1 VTLTMAGVVFDAL
14 GSIALRQR
22 PVPVPGDGEVLVR
35 IAVTGI
41 CGTDRAIVLGEFPA
55 SPGVILGHEAA
66 GEVVALGTG
75 VTYPAPGDRVVIN
88 PTSYC
93 LHCRPCRRGQ
103 PAYCTEKAGREIG
116 VDCDGTMTEYLAV
129 HQRYVHRLP
138 TGLTFR
144 AAALVE
150 PLACVLNNLQCA
162 DPRPDDQ
169 IVIIGAGPIGTLCA
183 HVLLT
188 QGARVSMVERDAVRA
203 RLARDILAPAPLDSG
218 AFAEDLGGC
227 DRPDVVIDTTGVL
240 LEQALEVVECGGTV
254 VVMGEREGASA
265 SLALRSLVTRGIS
278 VRGAGPYAPADFE
291 RALTLADTLD
301 LDTLVT
307 HVMPL
312 DRHPEAFALLGLTM
326 SADPAPNDPAPSD
339 PAPNDP
345 APGRYQA
352 MKVLLA
358 CDPGLAAQ

>member
-1 VTLTMAGVVFDAL
+1 MTLTMAGVVFD
-14 GSIALRQR
+14 GSGSTALRQR
-22 PVPVPGDGEVLVR
+22 PVPVPGNGEVLVR

-41 CGTDRAIVLGEFPA
+41 CGTDRSIVLGEFPA

-66 GEVVALGTG
+66 GEIVALGDG
-75 VTYPAPGDRVVIN
+75 VTGPAPGDRVVIN

-93 LHCRPCRRGQ
+93 LRCQPCRRGR
-103 PAYCTEKAGREIG
+103 PAHCTEKVGREIG
-116 VDCDGTMTEYLAV
+116 VDCDGTMAEYLAV
-129 HQRYVHRLP
+129 PQRYVHRLP

-144 AAALVE
+144 AATLVE
-150 PLACVLNNLQCA
+150 PLACVLNNLRCA

-183 HVLLT
+183 HVLIAR
-188 QGARVSMVERDAVRA
+188 GARVSVVDRDAARA
-203 RLARDILAPAPLDSG
+203 RLAHAILGPVPVLRHSG
-218 AFAEDLGGC
+218 CLADDLRGG

-240 LEQALEVVECGGTV
+240 LEQALDVIECGGTV

-278 VRGAGPYAPADFE
+278 VRGAGPYAPADFK
-291 RALTLADTLD
+291 RALTLADKLD

-307 HVMPL
+307 HVVPL
-312 DRHPEAFALLGLTM
+312 DRYPEAFALLGLAT
-326 SADPAPNDPAPSD
+326 SADQAPR
-339 PAPNDP
+339 
-345 APGRYQA
+345 RYQA

-358 CDPGLAAQ
+358 CDPGLAAR

>member
-1 VTLTMAGVVFDAL
+1 MTLTMAGVVFDGP

-22 PVPVPGDGEVLVR
+22 PVPVLGNDEVLVR

-41 CGTDRAIVLGEFPA
+41 CGTDRGIVLGEFPA

-75 VTYPAPGDRVVIN
+75 VTGYAPGDRVVIN

-93 LHCRPCRRGQ
+93 LGCRPCLRDQ
-103 PAYCTEKAGREIG
+103 WAYCTDKAGREIG

-129 HQRYVHRLP
+129 CQRYVHRLP
-138 TGLTFR
+138 TSLTFR

-150 PLACVLNNLQCA
+150 PLACVLNNLRCA
-162 DPRPDDQ
+162 APRPDDQ

-183 HVLLT
+183 HVLIAR
-188 QGARVSMVERDAVRA
+188 GARVSVVERDAARA
-203 RLARDILAPAPLDSG
+203 RLARDILGPAPVLQYG
-218 AFAEDLGGC
+218 VALAEDLGDC

-240 LEQALEVVECGGTV
+240 LEQVLEVVECGGTV

-265 SLALRSLVTRGIS
+265 SLAPRSLVTRGIS
-278 VRGAGPYAPADFE
+278 VRGAGPYAPSDFE
-291 RALTLADTLD
+291 RALTLADKLD

-307 HVMPL
+307 HVVPL
-312 DRHPEAFALLGLTM
+312 DRYPEAFALLGLGP
-326 SADPAPNDPAPSD
+326 SPDPGPR
-339 PAPNDP
+339 
-345 APGRYQA
+345 RYQA

-358 CDPGLAAQ
+358 CNPGLAAR

>member
-1 VTLTMAGVVFDAL
+1 MTLTMAGVVFDGP
-14 GSIALRQR
+14 GSTALRQR
-22 PVPVPGDGEVLVR
+22 PVPAPGDGEVLVR

-75 VTYPAPGDRVVIN
+75 VAGLAPGDRVVIN

-93 LHCRPCRRGQ
+93 LHCRPCRRGR

-116 VDCDGTMTEYLAV
+116 VDCDGTMAEYLAV

-138 TGLTFR
+138 IGLTFR

-150 PLACVLNNLQCA
+150 PLACVLNNLRCA
-162 DPRPDDQ
+162 GPRSADQ
-169 IVIIGAGPIGTLCA
+169 IMIIGAGPIGTLCA
-183 HVLLT
+183 HVLIER
-188 QGARVSMVERDAVRA
+188 GARMCVMERDAA
-203 RLARDILAPAPLDSG
+203 RIELARAILGSVPVLRS
-218 AFAEDLGGC
+218 GGC
-227 DRPDVVIDTTGVL
+227 LTDDLRGGDRPDVVIDTTGVL

-254 VVMGEREGASA
+254 VVMGERAGASA
-265 SLALRSLVTRGIS
+265 SLALRSLVIRGIS

-291 RALTLADTLD
+291 RALTLTGKLD
-301 LDTLVT
+301 LDALVT
-307 HVMPL
+307 HVVSL
-312 DRHPEAFALLGLTM
+312 DRYPEAFALLGLAT
-326 SADPAPNDPAPSD
+326 SADPAPM
-339 PAPNDP
+339 
-345 APGRYQA
+345 RYQA

-358 CDPGLAAQ
+358 CDPGLAAR